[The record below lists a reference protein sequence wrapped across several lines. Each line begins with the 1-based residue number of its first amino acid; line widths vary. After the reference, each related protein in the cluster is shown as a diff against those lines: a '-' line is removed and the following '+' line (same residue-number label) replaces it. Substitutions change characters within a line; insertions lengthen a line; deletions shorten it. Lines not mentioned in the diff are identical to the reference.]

1 MVKGRRAQQKLSSGR
16 EMPRCWIQRTN
27 TFKRSLEAYPRI
39 KGKDALREQ
48 TEKISPE
55 KKKL

>member
-1 MVKGRRAQQKLSSGR
+1 
-16 EMPRCWIQRTN
+16 MPRCWIQRTN

-55 KKKL
+55 KKNYKIEPSGTEK